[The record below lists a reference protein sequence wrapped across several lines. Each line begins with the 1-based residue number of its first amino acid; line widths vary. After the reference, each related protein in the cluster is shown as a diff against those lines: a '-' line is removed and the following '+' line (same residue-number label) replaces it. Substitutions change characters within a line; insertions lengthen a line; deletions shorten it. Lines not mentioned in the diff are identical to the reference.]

1 MLMHD
6 ENGNWGFRSRRR
18 GEDAGRA
25 IGATQATVVIQ
36 VTAAIPATA
45 AIQATVKEAR

>member
-1 MLMHD
+1 L
-6 ENGNWGFRSRRR
+6 GLLVPKTRKTTT
-18 GEDAGRA
+18 

-36 VTAAIPATA
+36 ATAAIPAIA